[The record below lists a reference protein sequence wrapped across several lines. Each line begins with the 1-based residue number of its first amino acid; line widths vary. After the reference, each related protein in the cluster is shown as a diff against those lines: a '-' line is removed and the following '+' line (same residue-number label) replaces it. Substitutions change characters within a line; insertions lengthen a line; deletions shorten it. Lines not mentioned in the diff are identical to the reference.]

1 MEVES
6 IEPNPS
12 VSRVPGSPFGMALV
26 RSQIVPVLR
35 LGEANTCLIVGRV
48 HGEVFGIV
56 GLLVVGFQAEEPL
69 GGPHAS
75 AATRLAGAL
84 QTNAPDTANDTVA
97 DVELNV
103 GALLADMRLLPA
115 SQLS

>member
-6 IEPNPS
+6 IEPSPS

-35 LGEANTCLIVGRV
+35 LGESNTCLIVGRV
-48 HGEVFGIV
+48 HGELFGIV
-56 GLLVVGFQAEEPL
+56 GLQVVGFQAEEPP
-69 GGPHAS
+69 GVRWS
-75 AATRLAGAL
+75 AC
-84 QTNAPDTANDTVA
+84 V

-103 GALLADMRLLPA
+103 GLLLAEMKLRPA
-115 SQLS
+115 PQIS